1 MAINF
6 TRLFTTLG
14 KILGGLN
21 EANASRFTTLNA
33 RIDTI
38 DNRFET
44 VFQDEVG
51 DLYTQRDQAYNSF
64 ASLATYYQTLAGR
77 VLIAEVTADNA
88 AVAPDANSCL
98 LELRRQMAV
107 AGESLQNAALSTA
120 ITSVF
125 LNGSIATPPTGYAVN
140 NLLVGT
146 FDETFVRPDRLD
158 IRASVGSDSG
168 GIPYNEI
175 YNIKGNEFPY
185 TILDARWPAGENLVT
200 TLQQIDPMQNDW
212 FVAEPTADGWTGVK
226 PGTTGAAVDVR
237 GFSAITFTKASAGGG
252 DNFLVLEQP
261 VGTAMRPNTWYCAY
275 ILVKQNSS
283 QPLGVLVELKAG
295 VGASSYGEN
304 ITASRSFTVGS
315 APDRWQTVGC
325 LFRTKAKLP
334 ENPYLSISLTAN
346 GSAVTVQAC
355 YPNMTAT
362 RVLELYPLGP
372 CIALLSSSYPAS
384 VTNLDVVTVPDQ
396 TSPAQMVRGLER
408 LFSASQVL
416 GEGWPVSGTPTQAD
430 SLIS

>member
-6 TRLFTTLG
+6 TRLFATLG

-21 EANASRFTTLNA
+21 EANAARFTTLNA

-44 VFQDEVG
+44 VFQDQVG
-51 DLYTQRDQAYNSF
+51 DLYSQRERAYSSF
-64 ASLATYYQTLAGR
+64 DALATYYQTLAAR
-77 VLIAEVTADNA
+77 TLIAEVTEDNP
-88 AVAPDANSCL
+88 AVAPDVASCL
-98 LELRRQMAV
+98 AELQRQMKV
-107 AGESLQNAALSTA
+107 AGESLQNAALSSA
-120 ITSVF
+120 ITSAF
-125 LNGSIATPPTGYAVN
+125 LTGTITTPPVGYAVN
-140 NLLVGT
+140 NLLTGT
-146 FDETFVRPDRLD
+146 FEETFVRPDILN
-158 IRASVGSDSG
+158 IRATIGEDGG
-168 GIPYNEI
+168 GIPYNEV
-175 YNIKGNEFPY
+175 YSVKGAEFPY
-185 TILDARWPAGENLVT
+185 SILDARWPDGENLVS
-200 TLQQIDPMQNDW
+200 TLQQIDPMTNDW
-212 FVAEPTADGWTGVK
+212 FVAESTADGWEGVK
-226 PGTTGAAVDVR
+226 PGTSGVAVDVR

-252 DNFLVLEQP
+252 DNFLVLEQD

-295 VGASSYGEN
+295 VGATSYGEN
-304 ITASRSFTVGS
+304 ITVSQSFTVGS
-315 APDRWQTVGC
+315 ATDRWQTVGC

-346 GSAVTVQAC
+346 GGAVTVEAC

-362 RVLELYPLGP
+362 KVLELYPLGP
-372 CIALLSSSYPAS
+372 AVALLSSSYPAS
-384 VTNLDVVTVPDQ
+384 ITNLHTVSIPDH
-396 TSPAQMVRGLER
+396 TTPAQMVRGLER